1 MTIILH
7 SMIVIFKSPEC
18 SSNLMLLQIL
28 QSADKTQKKNVIYK
42 LLLLYLRDFG
52 VTPDSVGRGGYKTD
66 NTINVGSVIICI
78 KISLLTLQSVMVIF
92 NDIFQLKL

>member
-28 QSADKTQKKNVIYK
+28 QSADKTKKKNVIYK
-42 LLLLYLRDFG
+42 LLLLYLRVFG
-52 VTPDSVGRGGYKTD
+52 VTPDSVGRGKGKRQT
-66 NTINVGSVIICI
+66 T
-78 KISLLTLQSVMVIF
+78 Q
-92 NDIFQLKL
+92 